1 MSRLLKFTLW
11 AVGLALMVMLVQI
24 YFVSL
29 GPEMTVRLLQGSS
42 EFLGNSRLFL
52 FLLRVTLL
60 ASLLI
65 FSEDI
70 VRHLLTP
77 ADEDEDAA
85 ADVTDELVA
94 HLTWRFRRQVLFVV
108 LLFEA
113 LYWLMLA

>member
-29 GPEMTVRLLQGSS
+29 GPDMTVRLLQGSS

-52 FLLRVTLL
+52 FLLRVALL

-65 FSEDI
+65 FAEDI

-77 ADEDEDAA
+77 ADEDDAA
-85 ADVTDELVA
+85 ADITDELVA
-94 HLTWRFRRQVLFVV
+94 HLTRRFRRQVLFVV